1 MRLLFYM
8 LLFSS
13 IINAQENFTFKTD
26 YKLKPNGEYA
36 VENFSFSFQQDKG
49 KLIRKD
55 LDLGYEK
62 TYWIKFYD
70 SSYSTDGNYFLV
82 AYVTDFEKHFENE
95 IDKKDVNNFTII
107 YNKKLGEILYFK
119 IQSLSSEMESFY
131 LTKLGKEIINSKNN

>member
-70 SSYSTDGNYFLV
+70 SSYSTDGNYFLLF
-82 AYVTDFEKHFENE
+82 AQLENE
-95 IDKKDVNNFTII
+95 SQDSMPV
-107 YNKKLGEILYFK
+107 LE
-119 IQSLSSEMESFY
+119 
-131 LTKLGKEIINSKNN
+131 